1 LTIVPRRRPLDHVQA
16 LQAESLGFLLVRAG
30 QLWSERVLAIVNAEA
45 GAPVVREAHT
55 RLFPH
60 LLVEGGVRITEL
72 AKVLG
77 VTKQAVQPLVAE
89 LTELGLVRLEADPS
103 DARARRVH
111 LTDHGVAAMVHGP
124 ACCSGWRP
132 RSRRSSPRATWPLKR
147 SLAKLLPILERTTAT
162 HATDPAAPRPSPPGR
177 EPPGRGVRASRATAS
192 RARRGSDRRA

>member
-1 LTIVPRRRPLDHVQA
+1 MPRRRPLDHVQA

-111 LTDHGVAAMVHGP
+111 LTDHGVAAMVHGTGVLLRVEAEIAP
-124 ACCSGWRP
+124 QLAARDV
-132 RSRRSSPRATWPLKR
+132 AALKR